1 MLPSSHVCDP
11 EDVIDDVLDSR
22 LLRMLDIQER
32 GHKGHHDDTAVGPEA
47 PQHVVRHVPPV
58 RLDAVGAR
66 VREDDGRAGNG
77 QDVAHRVGRDV
88 RQVDHH
94 AEPVHLAD
102 EVAAEG
108 REARI
113 FVAACCRLVE
123 RRRPGRAKGVV
134 AVVCE
139 RDVARAEVEQLAQRP
154 QRVACLMPAFDPDH
168 AGDLARL
175 VGGSDAVGVGAEFE
189 QVAVLRD
196 EALCHVDLLE
206 GVADSPLQQI
216 NKSA

>member
-1 MLPSSHVCDP
+1 
-11 EDVIDDVLDSR
+11 
-22 LLRMLDIQER
+22 MLDIQEE
-32 GHKGHHDDTAVGPEA
+32 GHKGDHDDAAVGPEA
-47 PQHVVRHVPPV
+47 PQHVVGHVPPV

-66 VREDDGRAGNG
+66 VREDDRRAGNG

-113 FVAACCRLVE
+113 FVACRRRRAVE

-134 AVVCE
+134 AVVRE
-139 RDVARAEVEQLAQRP
+139 RDIARAEVEQLAQRA

-168 AGDLARL
+168 AGDLSRL
-175 VGGSDAVGVGAEFE
+175 VGGSDAARVGAELE
-189 QVAVLRD
+189 QVAALRD
-196 EALCHVDLLE
+196 KALCHVDLLE
-206 GVADSPLQQI
+206 GVADSPLQ
-216 NKSA
+216 